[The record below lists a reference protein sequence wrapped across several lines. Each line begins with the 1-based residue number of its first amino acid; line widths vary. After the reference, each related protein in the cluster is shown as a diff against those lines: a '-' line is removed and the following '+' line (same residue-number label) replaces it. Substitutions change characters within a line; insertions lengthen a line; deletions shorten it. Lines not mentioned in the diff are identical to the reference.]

1 MTAVGA
7 VGVADALQADIEG
20 ISQPRAV
27 VVGVMAGEGVQI
39 GVLLDANAPVSVMT
53 DPLLKVV
60 NSRLRELGEIPLE
73 TTGRG
78 KWALCLVDGTPLR
91 ATQSLTEQDIYD
103 GDRLWIR
110 FLPDTEHRSQ
120 VIEHISTAVSANL
133 SKRFAAIDPIV
144 AVQVGVS
151 MVAIGVTAAAGLLL
165 WWRWH
170 HNSWLSTVYATII
183 AAVVLTVATMLSM
196 RAKTHSDRLVA
207 DIMLLGGLAPLTVAA
222 ASAPPGGMG
231 SPQAV
236 LGFGV
241 LAVAAA
247 LALRFTGRRLSIY
260 TAIVTISAVA
270 AVASL
275 VRMVA
280 MTSAVTGF
288 ACVLLV
294 CVIAYHAAPALSRR
308 LSGIRLPVFPS
319 ATSRWVFEARPDLPT
334 TVVRPEGGAPVLEGP
349 ASVRDVVLQAERARS
364 FLTGLL
370 LGLGVLTVVS
380 LTALADPHTG
390 DRWLPLLLAA
400 FTSGFLLLRGRS
412 YVDRWQAIILASTAV
427 IIVAAVVIRYALGLQ
442 SPLAV
447 SISVAI
453 LVLLPAAGMT
463 AAAVVPNTI
472 YSPLFRK
479 FVEWIEYLCL
489 MPIFPLALWL
499 MNVYAAIRYR

>member
-1 MTAVGA
+1 MTSA
-7 VGVADALQADIEG
+7 GVSDALQAEIEG
-20 ISQPRAV
+20 IAQPRAV

-60 NSRLRELGEIPLE
+60 NSRLRELGETPLE
-73 TTGRG
+73 AAGRG
-78 KWALCLVDGTPLR
+78 RWALCLVDGTPLR
-91 ATQSLTEQDIYD
+91 ATQSLTEQDVYD

-133 SKRFAAIDPIV
+133 SKRFAAIDPVV
-144 AVQVGVS
+144 AVQVGAS
-151 MVAIGVTAAAGLLL
+151 MVAIGVTAAAGLLG

-170 HNSWLSTVYATII
+170 HNSWLPTAYSAVI
-183 AAVVLTVATMLSM
+183 AALVLTVAIMLAM
-196 RAKTHSDRLVA
+196 RAKTHSERLVA
-207 DIMLLGGLAPLTVAA
+207 DIMLLSGLAPLTVAA
-222 ASAPPGGMG
+222 ASAPPGGVG
-231 SPQAV
+231 SPHAV

-241 LAVAAA
+241 LAIAAA
-247 LALRFTGRRLSIY
+247 LTLRFTGRRLGIY
-260 TAIVTISAVA
+260 TALVTISAVA
-270 AVASL
+270 AIASL
-275 VRMVA
+275 ARMVA
-280 MTSAVTGF
+280 NTSAVTNF
-288 ACVLLV
+288 TCVVLV
-294 CVIAYHAAPALSRR
+294 CVLTYQAAPALSRR
-308 LSGIRLPVFPS
+308 LAGIRLPVFPS

-334 TVVRPEGGAPVLEGP
+334 TVVRADGGAPVLEGP

-370 LGLGVLTVVS
+370 LGLGVLMVVS
-380 LTALADPHTG
+380 LTSLSDPHTFQ
-390 DRWLPLLLAA
+390 RWLPLLLAGFSA
-400 FTSGFLLLRGRS
+400 GFLMLRGRS
-412 YVDRWQAIILASTAV
+412 YVDRWQAITLAATAV
-427 IIVAAVVIRYALGLQ
+427 LIVAAVVVRYALGLQ

-453 LVLLPAAGMT
+453 LVLLPALGMT

-479 FVEWIEYLCL
+479 LVEYVEYLCL
-489 MPIFPLALWL
+489 MPIFPLAFWL